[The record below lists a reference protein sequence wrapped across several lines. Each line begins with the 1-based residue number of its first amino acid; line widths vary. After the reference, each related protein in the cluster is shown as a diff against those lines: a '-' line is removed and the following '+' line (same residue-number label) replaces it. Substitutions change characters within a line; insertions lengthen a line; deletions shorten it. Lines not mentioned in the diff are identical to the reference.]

1 VSIDVYIGGSIREI
15 VPYTLSLSATLGN
28 RATFGCRVV
37 STSGAYRPQQGQLV
51 EIWTGGTKLWAGS
64 IDEVSEVSITEA
76 GAAAGAFYEISGITW
91 EQRLD
96 RRRCF
101 NASTALPAH
110 YDGSFVSTADASTDT
125 LTTAS
130 AHGRA
135 NGDKVRV
142 KAHAQGAI
150 CGGLSGTIEY
160 FVVNAGTTTLQL
172 SLTLGG
178 GAVDI
183 TDTGTLDQVL
193 VTGRAGLIVKDLVT
207 NFASNE
213 GIGTTN
219 VDDGVVVDVVTFDAS
234 TTVSDAIGQL
244 AALCNFVWW
253 IDEDRELYFK
263 PRTFATAPF
272 SISTSSAN
280 YRSLQARRTR
290 EDKTNA
296 TLSRVP
302 AEQVAALV
310 EPFTGDGT
318 ARAFTLSRGLGQIVS
333 IRLNDQD
340 VDFGQYLSDTDKA
353 WYWQF
358 GSTQIRQDAGGD
370 VLTSADTLTVSYRAL
385 GADTITAEDAGDI
398 SGTITQEGGGS
409 GRYEAFLERDLG
421 QLQALAEA
429 QQVIAAKKD
438 AVTEISYETDEQV
451 EALCVTLRPGQ
462 IQTIANTPRGV
473 SSSSYLIHDVQVTDV
488 AGLYLRFRVRAITGT
503 SIVGVQE
510 YWRALAGMGGAV
522 TTIGGTS
529 GGSNSTS
536 TPTAPDNVTGVTA
549 TSEFADE
556 TTLRIKLFF
565 TAPSPLGDF
574 VGVHVWEEP
583 VDQSTGGAVPLNSTA
598 TLGGTRNLGGTFAP
612 IDRGYHFTSPATIYI
627 PRPTQAETKRFYLAS
642 YSETAEAELVRAGN
656 TNATPSVTIAVGDT
670 VYQSGE
676 EYARLV
682 TGVSVSVQYDD
693 SQVASPKYRLVFGW
707 TAPASPPA
715 AWQREFGGAQIVYE
729 YEDGNRAQGPALAVN
744 ETTARS
750 DWYDLFVGSS
760 IIRCW
765 FVSMDASE
773 KPRINTIVSGLTP
786 SAVATVTW
794 PLASRPSLTPYADNV
809 TGFGATNA
817 RYVTNAQGQKALLID
832 LAWTVPTGA
841 AALARWGG
849 AVIWLHLPSGD
860 KFQMTGAE
868 TGSAVT
874 IESSAFPQATAT
886 WTFYAVSIDNN
897 ANANT
902 DGRNPAVGTPS
913 ATISVSPPSAGT
925 AGTEWTS
932 HVTGASF
939 AAATVTA
946 SDGTTQQRITAT
958 FTAPSDVTW
967 GGVELRV
974 YSGATLLASTSAT
987 PSPIAVVIPSPDSV
1001 TSVSAKLVSFDVN
1014 GRTNTEVAGTPQN
1027 TLSIG
1032 SAAGTLD
1039 LRKYLPASSDLFT
1052 ISGGKIIVA
1061 ASQITETAIASGA
1074 ISTPKLQAN
1083 AITSNEIAAN
1093 AVIAGKIAT
1102 NAVTAGTILA
1112 GAVTTAKLDATEI
1125 SVGGGGSKPGKF
1137 GVYNA
1142 SGSQIGFIGVESGN
1156 EGGWF
1161 KTLSVGG
1168 TSYSGGILK
1177 ADGSGNV
1184 TINGA
1189 TLTLNLN
1196 STVAEIANGAAF
1208 GYNNGLRVYST
1219 TSGQESPVMIAPGVI
1234 QIGNTLTTGTKF
1246 FLNGSFG
1253 ANTSMN
1259 VYDSNAAERVR
1270 LTAFTTGAIL
1280 RLYGSSTSFASY
1292 ASDSVVLL
1300 SGGSFSV
1307 GAATGV
1313 TASTSVLTGLT
1324 VTSVNALGS
1333 LSVTTAG
1340 INYLDAAGSV
1350 NAVTGVNTTL
1360 VSAITGVTTTSV
1372 TLQYLDHSSNPQTQT
1387 VITSVSSTTSSVF
1400 SFSSLVTT
1408 TLTRNSSTL
1417 VSNVSASVNS
1427 IGSAS
1432 GLTSATLGFT
1442 GGIRTS

>member
-1 VSIDVYIGGSIREI
+1 MSIDVYIGGSIREI

-101 NASTALPAH
+101 NPSTALPAH
-110 YDGSFVSTADASTDT
+110 YDGSFVYTADASTNT

-130 AHGRA
+130 AHGRV

-160 FVVNAGTTTLQL
+160 FVVNAGATTLQL
-172 SLTLGG
+172 SLSSGG

-193 VTGRAGLIVKDLVT
+193 VTGRAGLIVKDLIT

-213 GIGTTN
+213 GIGSTN

-234 TTVSDAIGQL
+234 TTVSEAIGQL

-253 IDEDRELYFK
+253 VDEDRELYFK

-272 SISTSSAN
+272 LISTSSAN

-302 AEQVAALV
+302 AEQVAALI
-310 EPFTGDGT
+310 ETFTGDGT
-318 ARAFTLSRGLGQIVS
+318 ARAFALSRRLGQIVS
-333 IRLNDQD
+333 IRVNDQD
-340 VDFGQYLSDTDKA
+340 VDFGQYLSDADKA

-358 GSTQIRQDAGGD
+358 GATAMRQDAGGD

-451 EALCVTLRPGQ
+451 EPLCVTLRPGQ

-522 TTIGGTS
+522 STISGTS
-529 GGSNSTS
+529 GGTNSTS

-549 TSEFADE
+549 TSEFADD

-574 VGVHVWEEP
+574 VGVHVWEES

-612 IDRGYHFTSPATIYI
+612 IDRGYHLTSPATIYI

-656 TNATPSVTIAVGDT
+656 SNATPNVTIAVGDT
-670 VYQSGE
+670 VYQFGE

-715 AWQREFGGAQIVYE
+715 AWQREFGGVQIIYE
-729 YEDGNRAQGPALAVN
+729 YSDGNQAQGPALAVN
-744 ETTARS
+744 ETAARS
-750 DWYDLFVGSS
+750 DWYDIFVGSS

-773 KPRINTIVSGLTP
+773 KPRLNTIVSGLTP
-786 SAVATVTW
+786 TADATVTW
-794 PLASRPSLTPYADNV
+794 PLASRPVLTPYADNV
-809 TGFGATNA
+809 TGFAATNA
-817 RYVTNAQGQKALLID
+817 RYATNGQGQKSLFID
-832 LAWTVPTGA
+832 LAWTQPSGA

-849 AVIWLHLPSGD
+849 VIIWLHLPNND
-860 KFQMTGAE
+860 KVQVSGAE
-868 TGSAVT
+868 TGTGLTA
-874 IESSAFPQATAT
+874 EFSAFPQSTAI
-886 WTFYAVSIDNN
+886 WLFYAVSLDNN

-913 ATISVSPPSAGT
+913 ATISVSPPSAST

-939 AAATVTA
+939 AATTVA
-946 SDGTTQQRITAT
+946 GSDGTTLQRITAT

-974 YSGATLLASTSAT
+974 YDGATLLSSVAAT
-987 PSPIAVVIPSPDSV
+987 PSPISLNIPNPAAATTV
-1001 TSVSAKLVSFDVN
+1001 TARLVSFDVN
-1014 GRTNTEVAGTPQN
+1014 NRTNSEVAGTPQN
-1027 TLSIG
+1027 TLNIG
-1032 SAAGTLD
+1032 SATGTLD
-1039 LRKYLPASSDLFT
+1039 LRKYLPASSDLFAIT
-1052 ISGGKIIVA
+1052 GGKIVVA
-1061 ASQITETAIASGA
+1061 ANQITETAIASGS

-1093 AVIAGKIAT
+1093 AVVAGKIAT
-1102 NAVTAGTILA
+1102 NAVTATTILA
-1112 GAVTTAKLDATEI
+1112 NAVTTAKLDATEI

-1156 EGGWF
+1156 EGGWL

-1168 TSYSGGILK
+1168 TSYSTGIVR

-1270 LTAFTTGAIL
+1270 LTAFTSGAIL
-1280 RLYGSSTSFASY
+1280 RLYGSSTSFATY
-1292 ASDSVVLL
+1292 ASDSVALL

-1307 GAATGV
+1307 GSATGV
-1313 TASTSVLTGLT
+1313 TSTTSPLTSISVSTASYVTGINTNFVTINYKDHSNNNQTVSFLAFAST
-1324 VTSVNALGS
+1324 
-1333 LSVTTAG
+1333 TTA
-1340 INYLDAAGSV
+1340 
-1350 NAVTGVNTTL
+1350 NAV
-1360 VSAITGVTTTSV
+1360 
-1372 TLQYLDHSSNPQTQT
+1372 SS
-1387 VITSVSSTTSSVF
+1387 IGSSTT
-1400 SFSSLVTT
+1400 
-1408 TLTRNSSTL
+1408 TL
-1417 VSNVSASVNS
+1417 A
-1427 IGSAS
+1427 
-1432 GLTSATLGFT
+1432 FT
-1442 GGIRTS
+1442 GGIRTT

>member
-1 VSIDVYIGGSIREI
+1 MSIDVYIGGSIREI

-51 EIWTGGTKLWAGS
+51 EIWTGGNKLWAGS

-101 NASTALPAH
+101 NPSTALPAH
-110 YDGSFVSTADASTDT
+110 YDGSFVYTADASTNT
-125 LTTAS
+125 LTTAF

-160 FVVNAGTTTLQL
+160 FVVNAGATTLQL
-172 SLTLGG
+172 SLTSGG

-193 VTGRAGLIVKDLVT
+193 VTGRAGLIVKDLIT

-234 TTVSDAIGQL
+234 TTVSEAIGQL

-272 SISTSSAN
+272 SVSTSSAN

-318 ARAFTLSRGLGQIVS
+318 ARAFTLSRRLGQIVS

-358 GSTQIRQDAGGD
+358 GATAIRQDAGGD

-385 GADTITAEDAGDI
+385 GADTITAEDASDI

-421 QLQALAEA
+421 QVQALVEA

-438 AVTEISYETDEQV
+438 PVTEISYETDEQV
-451 EALCVTLRPGQ
+451 EPLCVTLRPGQ

-536 TPTAPDNVTGVTA
+536 TPTAPDNVTGLTA

-583 VDQSTGGAVPLNSTA
+583 VDQSTGGAVPLNSSA
-598 TLGGTRNLGGTFAP
+598 TLGSTRNLGGTFAP
-612 IDRGYHFTSPATIYI
+612 IDRGYHLISPATIYI

-656 TNATPSVTIAVGDT
+656 TNATPNVTIAVGDT

-682 TGVSVSVQYDD
+682 TGVSATVQYDD

-715 AWQREFGGAQIVYE
+715 AWQREFGGVQIVYE
-729 YEDGNRAQGPALAVN
+729 YADGNRAQGPALAVN

-750 DWYDLFVGSS
+750 DWYDLYVGSS

-786 SAVATVTW
+786 TADATVTW
-794 PLASRPSLTPYADNV
+794 PLASRPVLTPYADNV
-809 TGFGATNA
+809 TGFAATNA
-817 RYVTNAQGQKALLID
+817 RYVTNGQGQKSLLID
-832 LAWTVPTGA
+832 LAWAQPSGA

-849 AVIWLHLPSGD
+849 VIIWLHLPGNE
-860 KFQMTGAE
+860 KIQVTGAE
-868 TGSAVT
+868 TGSGLTA
-874 IESSAFPQATAT
+874 EFSAFPQAAAT
-886 WTFYAVSIDNN
+886 WLFYAVSIDNN

-913 ATISVSPPSAGT
+913 ATIAVSPPSAGT

-939 AAATVTA
+939 AAATVA
-946 SDGTTQQRITAT
+946 GSDGTTLQRITAT

-974 YSGATLLASTSAT
+974 YDGATLLSSVAAT
-987 PSPIAVVIPSPDSV
+987 PSPISVNIPNPAAATTV
-1001 TSVSAKLVSFDVN
+1001 TAKLVSFDVN
-1014 GRTNTEVAGTPQN
+1014 NRTNSEVAGTPQN
-1027 TLSIG
+1027 TLNIG
-1032 SAAGTLD
+1032 SATGTLD

-1061 ASQITETAIASGA
+1061 ANQITETAIASGS

-1093 AVIAGKIAT
+1093 AVIAGKVAANAIGATQIAA
-1102 NAVTAGTILA
+1102 N
-1112 GAVTTAKLDATEI
+1112 AVTTAKLDATEI

-1168 TSYSGGILK
+1168 TSYSGGKLK
-1177 ADGSGNV
+1177 ADSSGNV
-1184 TINGA
+1184 TINDA
-1189 TLTLNLN
+1189 TLTLN
-1196 STVAEIANGAAF
+1196 SNGLTTQVSNGSNPFSLFAGFICTNNTSGLFSSASDTRFELADGAF
-1208 GYNNGLRVYST
+1208 GSASSRIRISSGGGSPDPGPSITLSNRPTGSAT
-1219 TSGQESPVMIAPGVI
+1219 TITLAG
-1234 QIGNTLTTGTKF
+1234 IGGTI
-1246 FLNGSFG
+1246 
-1253 ANTSMN
+1253 
-1259 VYDSNAAERVR
+1259 
-1270 LTAFTTGAIL
+1270 TATGAI
-1280 RLYGSSTSFASY
+1280 
-1292 ASDSVVLL
+1292 
-1300 SGGSFSV
+1300 SGGSFSI
-1307 GAATGV
+1307 GLTPGV
-1313 TASTSVLTGLT
+1313 TASSSVLTGLT
-1324 VTSVNALGS
+1324 VSSATVVSSVGQ
-1333 LSVTTAG
+1333 TTTT
-1340 INYLDAAGSV
+1340 INYLDAPASQTV
-1350 NAVTGVNTTL
+1350 VTNVNT
-1360 VSAITGVTTTSV
+1360 STTSV
-1372 TLQYLDHSSNPQTQT
+1372 VTGISYTTITLNYLDHSSNPQTDT
-1387 VITSVSSTTSSVF
+1387 VIHTISSTSANISQ
-1400 SFSSLVTT
+1400 FSSQSTVS
-1408 TLTRNSSTL
+1408 LTRNSSTL
-1417 VSNVSASVNS
+1417 VSNVSSTTTSV
-1427 IGSAS
+1427 GSAS
-1432 GLTSATLGFT
+1432 GLTSATFGFT
-1442 GGIRTS
+1442 GGIRTT